1 MDQLNIFELYSP
13 ELDRMKTIR
22 VFLPSTY
29 YTEPSQFFDVL
40 YMHDGQNLFD
50 PKTSS
55 YGNHWK
61 IPETL
66 KELEQKS
73 EIKGYIVVG
82 IDCNN
87 GEDGRKRLDEYSP
100 WINSDLSEYFG
111 KGASAGGEGEAY
123 VDFLVHTLKPYID
136 QHYRTNINRENT
148 IIAGSSMGGVISL
161 YAGFKYPVIFSKIGA
176 FSTAA
181 WFAKAELFEYIKN
194 QFGKENLK
202 IYLDIG
208 TKEGSDQSKVDL
220 ENIYVKDSIELND
233 LLLNLGLPEENLKFI
248 IDEEAIHN
256 EIAWANR
263 FPDFIRWMSK

>member
-1 MDQLNIFELYSP
+1 MDQLNIFELYSH

-29 YTEPSQFFDVL
+29 NTELSQCFDVL

-61 IPETL
+61 VPETL
-66 KELEQKS
+66 NELEQNNK
-73 EIKGYIVVG
+73 INGYIVVG

-87 GEDGRKRLDEYSP
+87 GEGGRKRLDEYSP
-100 WINSDLSEYFG
+100 WINLDVSQYFG
-111 KGASAGGEGEAY
+111 EGAIAGGEGEAY

-136 QHYRTNINRENT
+136 QHSRSNTNRENT
-148 IIAGSSMGGVISL
+148 LIAGSSMGGVISL
-161 YAGFKYPVIFSKIGA
+161 YAGFKFPEIFSKIGA

-181 WFAKAELFEYIKN
+181 WFAKAELFEYIKY

-208 TKEGSDQSKVDL
+208 TKEGSDQSKVDF

-233 LLLNLGLPEENLKFI
+233 LLLNLGQPEENLKFI
-248 IDEEAIHN
+248 IDEDAIHN
-256 EIAWANR
+256 EIAWAIR
-263 FPDFIRWMSK
+263 FPDFIRWISK